1 VFCEDGE
8 NGEVCF
14 YKWPA
19 VINEPV
25 LQGRYK
31 YEYLL
36 SRDKEVDS
44 ALKLLTRFISL
55 IPLSRGVLDRLDPQ
69 KEEGKEE
76 RS

>member
-1 VFCEDGE
+1 MERSAFT
-8 NGEVCF
+8 NGE
-14 YKWPA
+14 KSA
-19 VINEPV
+19 VIKEPV

-44 ALKLLTRFISL
+44 LKLLTRFISL
-55 IPLSRGVLDRLDPQ
+55 IPLSRGVLDRLDPK
-69 KEEGKEE
+69 KEEGREE

>member
-1 VFCEDGE
+1 M
-8 NGEVCF
+8 
-14 YKWPA
+14 
-19 VINEPV
+19 INEPV

-44 ALKLLTRFISL
+44 LKLLTRFISL
-55 IPLSRGVLDRLDPQ
+55 IPLSRGVLDRLDPK
-69 KEEGKEE
+69 KEEGREE

>member
-1 VFCEDGE
+1 MI
-8 NGEVCF
+8 
-14 YKWPA
+14 K
-19 VINEPV
+19 EPV

-44 ALKLLTRFISL
+44 LKLLTRFISL
-55 IPLSRGVLDRLDPQ
+55 IPLSRGVLDRLDPK
-69 KEEGKEE
+69 KEEGREE

>member
-1 VFCEDGE
+1 VKTEKMERSAFTNE
-8 NGEVCF
+8 
-14 YKWPA
+14 KSA

-69 KEEGKEE
+69 KEEGREE

>member
-1 VFCEDGE
+1 MERSAFT
-8 NGEVCF
+8 NGE
-14 YKWPA
+14 KSA

-44 ALKLLTRFISL
+44 LKLLTRFISL
-55 IPLSRGVLDRLDPQ
+55 IPLSRGVLDRLDPK
-69 KEEGKEE
+69 KEEGREE